1 MALWL
6 TPAQAEALVAQ
17 ARAAAPRECCGLL
30 AGHSAGHVGD
40 IIAISNGAA
49 APEHAYRMD
58 ERELARAL
66 TRLPTRNLEL
76 LGLYHSHPQGGPRP
90 SMLDVQEWAYPDSA
104 MVIIGLRPETAITA
118 WAVRYGEV
126 TPVEVVISATP
137 PEAPASLWTNAA
149 RAAVLVAVIAAV
161 VLVLLI
167 AFTLLPPAPQIP
179 PTPMP
184 R

>member
-6 TPAQAEALVAQ
+6 TPALAEALVTQ
-17 ARAAAPRECCGLL
+17 ARAAAPHECCGLL
-30 AGHSAGHVGD
+30 LGHSAGRISE
-40 IIAISNGAA
+40 IIAITNVAA
-49 APEHAYRMD
+49 APERTYRMD

-66 TRLPTRNLEL
+66 TRLPKANLDV

-104 MVIIGLRPETAITA
+104 MVLIGLRPEPAITA

-126 TPVEVVISATP
+126 TPVEVVISAAP
-137 PEAPASLWTNAA
+137 PEAPTPIWTNAA
-149 RAAVLVAVIAAV
+149 RVAVLVAIIAAV